1 MSTPYLDFLRKK
13 IPSAEVAGF
22 DPPSRPS
29 PGLSPHARDIC
40 EWAIRGG
47 RRAIF
52 ASFGLHKT
60 RMNLQLGWWVA
71 EQTGG
76 KYLIIAPL
84 GVRQEF
90 TRSDGPAMGFPVHF
104 VKTTAEVNA
113 TAGRIFLTNYE
124 SVRDG
129 KIDVKLFAGVGLDEA
144 SVLRSYGSKTYQT
157 FLTIFKAVPYR
168 FVFTATPSP
177 NRHKELI
184 HYAAFLGIMDSGEAL
199 TRFFARDSEQANQL
213 TIYPHM
219 EKQFWFWLSTWALFI
234 QKPSDLGHSDA
245 GYDMPP
251 IRIEWHKIE
260 VDHSKAWTKTDQ
272 QGQRALFLDD
282 AAGLKE
288 AAETKRGSID
298 QRIGK
303 ARELI
308 MSEWLG
314 RCDPALDPEDPKQAR
329 PAHWLLWHD
338 LESERHEIEKTFRDH
353 DCKTVYGNQDLDERE
368 DRIVDF
374 SQGKFRILATKPSL
388 AGSGCNFQHH
398 CHQAIFLG
406 VGYKFN
412 DFIQAVHRI
421 ARFGQKRQVTIHIV
435 YLDSESSIKD
445 ALEAKWRQHDA
456 LVARMSALLREYRLA
471 STNPMELLR
480 SLVTDSDRAEV
491 RGDRFRAIHN
501 DTALELPTWPA
512 DCVDHICTSIPFG
525 NQYEYSPTYNDLGH
539 NRGDDEFFEQM
550 GFIVP
555 ELLRVLRPGRIAAI
569 HVKDRIQFGN
579 VTGHACPT
587 VNPFSDKTVK
597 AFTDAGF
604 LFMARIT
611 IDTDVVREN
620 AQTYRLGWSE
630 NAKDGTKMGA
640 GMPEYVLIF
649 RKLPTDLSNGYA
661 DVPVTKPKEDYTRA
675 DWQLDAAGLWR
686 SSGDR
691 LLDPEILKHLP
702 LEQVKKLWTR
712 HCKAD
717 VYSHEQH
724 AELAQ
729 ALEDMGA
736 LPSAFMLFPPISK
749 HPDVWTDITRM
760 RTLNSEQSKRA
771 QEKHVCPLQ
780 LDIIKR
786 LITRYTNPGE
796 IVMDPFL
803 GIGSTA
809 WQAVKMGRHGWGIE
823 LNREYWRNATGYCE
837 AAENEVSV
845 PTLFDMA
852 GNGSEV
858 AA

>member
-1 MSTPYLDFLRKK
+1 MISAPSTPYLDFLRRK

-22 DPPSRPS
+22 DPPSPPS
-29 PGLSPHARDIC
+29 KGLSLHARDIC

-71 EQTGG
+71 EKTGG

-104 VKTTAEVNA
+104 VRTSAEVEG

-129 KIDVKLFAGVGLDEA
+129 KIDVTLFAGVGLDEA

-157 FLTIFKAVPYR
+157 FLSIFKAVPYR

-234 QKPSDLGHSDA
+234 QRPSDLGYPDD

-251 IRIEWHKIE
+251 LKVIWHKID
-260 VDHSKAWTKTDQ
+260 VDHSQAWTKSDRD
-272 QGQRALFLDD
+272 GQRALFLDE
-282 AAGLKE
+282 AAGLAE
-288 AAETKRGSID
+288 AATTKRDSISR
-298 QRIGK
+298 RIDK

-308 MSEWLG
+308 ESAAMEATATCEG
-314 RCDPALDPEDPKQAR
+314 DP
-329 PAHWLLWHD
+329 HWLLWHD
-338 LESERHEIEKTFRDH
+338 LESERHEIEKTFRH
-353 DCKTVYGNQDLDERE
+353 LGCQTVWGSQDLDQRE
-368 DRIVDF
+368 DRIVGF
-374 SQGKFRILATKPSL
+374 SNGDYPILATKPSL
-388 AGSGCNFQHH
+388 AGSGCNFQRH
-398 CHQAIFLG
+398 CHRAIFLG

-412 DFIQAVHRI
+412 DFIQAIHRI
-421 ARFGQKRQVTIHIV
+421 FRFGQKQQVEIHIL
-435 YLDSESSIKD
+435 YLESEASIKD
-445 ALEAKWRQHDA
+445 QLEAKWRQHEQ
-456 LVARMSALLREYRLA
+456 LVARMTALLREFRLA
-471 STNPMELLR
+471 TSDPMKLLR
-480 SLVTDSDRAEV
+480 SLVTESDRAEV
-491 RGDRFRAIHN
+491 SGERFRAIHN
-501 DTALELPTWPA
+501 DTALELPTWEP
-512 DCVDHICTSIPFG
+512 DSVDFICTSIPFG

-539 NRGDDEFFEQM
+539 NRGDDEFFQQM
-550 GFIVP
+550 DFIVP

-579 VTGHACPT
+579 VTGTGFPT
-587 VNPFSDKTVK
+587 VNRFSDKTADCFQRHGW
-597 AFTDAGF
+597 AFC
-604 LFMARIT
+604 ARIT

-620 AQTYRLGWSE
+620 SQTYRLGWSE

-649 RKLPTDLSNGYA
+649 RKLPTDQSNGYA
-661 DVPVTKPKEDYTRA
+661 DVPVTKSKEDYTRA

-686 SSGDR
+686 SDGNR

-702 LEQVKKLWTR
+702 LDKIKAIWTE
-712 HCKAD
+712 HSKSTL
-717 VYSHEQH
+717 YSHEQH
-724 AELAQ
+724 AALAQ
-729 ALEDMGA
+729 ALEDKGA
-736 LPSAFMLFPPISK
+736 LPSSFMLFPPISR
-749 HPDVWTDITRM
+749 HPDIWTDIARM
-760 RTLNSEQSKRA
+760 RTLNSEQAKRA

-786 LITRYTNPGE
+786 LITRYTNEGD
-796 IVMDPFL
+796 IVLDPFL

-809 WQAVKMGRHGWGIE
+809 WQALKMGRHARGIE
-823 LNREYWRNATGYCE
+823 LNAEYWRNAVGYCE
-837 AAENEVSV
+837 AAENEVAV
-845 PTLFDMA
+845 PDLFDLVA
-852 GNGSEV
+852 SESPTTEG
-858 AA
+858 AAA